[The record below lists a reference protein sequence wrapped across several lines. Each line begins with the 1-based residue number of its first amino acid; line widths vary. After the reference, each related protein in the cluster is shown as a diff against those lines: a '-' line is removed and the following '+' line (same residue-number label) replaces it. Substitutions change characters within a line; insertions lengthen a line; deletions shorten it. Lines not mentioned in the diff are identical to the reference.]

1 VHAKIAE
8 LFGVDRSVVTKHFQ
22 NIYATGELNK
32 KATCAIFAQVQS
44 EGQRRLIR
52 SRRLIFKSFFY

>member
-1 VHAKIAE
+1 MHAKIAE
-8 LFGVDRSVVTKHFQ
+8 LFGVDRSVVTKHLQ

-44 EGQRRLIR
+44 EGPEEGEEKTVI
-52 SRRLIFKSFFY
+52 

>member
-1 VHAKIAE
+1 LQERLVHAKIAE

-44 EGQRRLIR
+44 EGPEEGEEKTVI
-52 SRRLIFKSFFY
+52 